1 MDGGIAAELNELF
14 AGSSPDGLRRDVLLE
29 LQSILRVQSISA
41 QELFYKWESYCLKMG
56 SEETRL
62 SLDTVRAF
70 KRDVQEALER
80 ESRGKTTRQAEKRNA
95 VLSTPRT
102 NAAKSDVFGM
112 QVFFSMQ
119 DVMNFDRG
127 SVQGMS
133 CVNPLI

>member
-112 QVFFSMQ
+112 QVFFSLFL
-119 DVMNFDRG
+119 DSAN
-127 SVQGMS
+127 
-133 CVNPLI
+133 